1 MLRFIQIC
9 QIRQWYLFVLLWTG
23 NTLFAQIWSK
33 KSKLSVYNLVKN
45 IFSDVT
51 PGSRDIII
59 LVTWPIFYFSK
70 MLTQTRLWVLMS
82 PSFSVL
88 KSTTASIAYVTQNL
102 WTCLFFT
109 RFIEIM
115 ILFYKK
121 CWGHRKND
129 RIEEISVWYCVL
141 SVT

>member
-1 MLRFIQIC
+1 MPNSTVI
-9 QIRQWYLFVLLWTG
+9 FVCPFMDW
-23 NTLFAQIWSK
+23 NTLFVQIWSK
-33 KSKLSVYNLVKN
+33 RSKLSVYDLVKN

-51 PGSRDIII
+51 LGSRDIII

-88 KSTTASIAYVTQNL
+88 KSTTVSIAYVTQNL

-115 ILFYKK
+115 ILCYKK

-129 RIEEISVWYCVL
+129 RMEEISVWYCVL